1 MNAMNIADVDLN
13 LLKVFE
19 ALSDEGGASRAA
31 IRLDLTQSAVSAAL
45 RRLRALYG
53 DPLFV
58 RTGRGLAPTARARE
72 LKPLIG
78 EALDRCRQS
87 LAFGAPAPASFE
99 GRAVSVAMSDDFEI
113 AFGRR
118 LIERAAQLAPGLR
131 VIFRQ
136 THSQIVGDA
145 LANREVDLAIAAGG
159 FATRGLG
166 HMALGDG
173 RYACLLDSAGA
184 PGPGRYTLTLDD
196 FLAREHV
203 LVSSGGV
210 VGIVDEALA
219 EIGRRRTVRAS
230 TTHFAALPFL
240 LRGTPAV
247 ATIPHHAAD
256 AIARMTGLTLVACPL
271 AMPAYP
277 VALGWRVS
285 TLRDAAVAKLRQAIV
300 DCFAGFPGAG
310 DAVIGVSGDRT

>member
-19 ALSDEGGASRAA
+19 ALFDEGGASRAA

-45 RRLRALYG
+45 RRLRVLYG

-145 LANREVDLAIAAGG
+145 LANREADLAIAAGG

-173 RYACLLDSAGA
+173 RYACLLDPAGA

-240 LRGTPAV
+240 LRGTSAV

-256 AIARMTGLTLVACPL
+256 AIARMTGLALMACPL

-300 DCFAGFPGAG
+300 DCFAGFAAAG
-310 DAVIGVSGDRT
+310 DPAAGGYGDRA

>member
-19 ALSDEGGASRAA
+19 VLFDEGGASRAA

-113 AFGRR
+113 AFGGR
-118 LIERAAQLAPGLR
+118 LIECAARLAPGLR

-166 HMALGDG
+166 HMALGHG
-173 RYACLLDSAGA
+173 RYACLVDPAAA
-184 PGPGRYTLTLDD
+184 PDRLVLTLDD

-230 TTHFAALPFL
+230 TTHFAALSFL

-247 ATIPHHAAD
+247 ATIPHHAAE
-256 AIARMTGLTLVACPL
+256 ALARMTGLGLVACPL

-300 DCFAGFPGAG
+300 DSFAGFAAAG
-310 DAVIGVSGDRT
+310 LAGGRP